1 MKTRIIT
8 TVLISMMMFASVNVF
23 GGKPLRTMS
32 FYSFKGIV
40 EIPVKVEEAPDSL
53 PVVVKVAI
61 LRNQVETR
69 CHAVTTQFDL
79 SQITKPEPDTDD
91 VAINTRHIFEE
102 LRYREFARK

>member
-69 CHAVTTQFDL
+69 CNAVTMQFDL
-79 SQITKPEPDTDD
+79 SQITKPEPDADD
-91 VAINTRHIFEE
+91 VAINLSQIFEE